1 MKPLQDQHD
10 EQNISLANI
19 WSVPGAEVRALSVL
33 ILFRGVFNEQIDW
46 TFDPSDQRPYAQE
59 ESNPNSEH

>member
-10 EQNISLANI
+10 EQNISLANM
-19 WSVPGAEVRALSVL
+19 WSVPDAEVRALSVL

-46 TFDPSDQRPYAQE
+46 TFDPSG
-59 ESNPNSEH
+59 